1 MRGEV
6 LEYAVYLA
14 LLVALAI
21 PLSGYLNR
29 VMAGGRVAVLSRVL
43 VPVENLI
50 YRGIRADRF
59 EDMGWKRYLASAL
72 AFSAVSLAGLF
83 ALLML
88 QGVLPGNPEGLPGL
102 SWDLALNTAVSF
114 VTNTNW
120 QAYSGEASLSY
131 FSQAIG
137 LTVQNFVT
145 PAVGMAVLFALFRGI
160 VAENAPGLGNFWKDV
175 TRAVLFVLL
184 PLSLV
189 VAIVDVAQGSPQN
202 LAPYETVQ
210 LVEPVGVTADGA
222 VVDADDPAAVQT
234 VTQQVIPLG
243 PQASQVAI
251 KQLGTNGGGYN
262 GANSASPLENPTP
275 LTNLVQCLSL
285 LLLPMALVFS
295 FGRFVGDRRQGRAL
309 FAALFILLV
318 AGLAAI
324 AYFEQAGTP
333 QLSADGAVYMGMTDQ
348 SGGNM
353 EGKEARFGVTD
364 SSIWAAFTTAAS
376 NGSVNAMHDSFTPL
390 GGMVPMVFMAL
401 GEVVFGGVG
410 CGLYSLIGFV
420 LLTVFI
426 AGLMVG
432 RTPEYLGK
440 KIGPREMRMAVIL
453 CISTPLLILAG
464 SAVLCLDPATAN
476 ALSNTGAHGFS
487 EVLYAAISAGGNNGS
502 AFAGLGANTPPINM
516 VLAFEMLANRFVPM
530 AAALALAG
538 GLAKR
543 PRVATSAG
551 TLSTGNALFVFLL
564 IVIVLLVGAL
574 TMFPALALGPV
585 AEHLQMVLG

>member
-83 ALLML
+83 SLLML

-120 QAYSGEASLSY
+120 QAYNGEASLSY

-285 LLLPMALVFS
+285 LLLPMAL
-295 FGRFVGDRRQGRAL
+295 R
-309 FAALFILLV
+309 
-318 AGLAAI
+318 
-324 AYFEQAGTP
+324 
-333 QLSADGAVYMGMTDQ
+333 
-348 SGGNM
+348 
-353 EGKEARFGVTD
+353 
-364 SSIWAAFTTAAS
+364 
-376 NGSVNAMHDSFTPL
+376 
-390 GGMVPMVFMAL
+390 
-401 GEVVFGGVG
+401 VV
-410 CGLYSLIGFV
+410 
-420 LLTVFI
+420 
-426 AGLMVG
+426 
-432 RTPEYLGK
+432 
-440 KIGPREMRMAVIL
+440 
-453 CISTPLLILAG
+453 
-464 SAVLCLDPATAN
+464 
-476 ALSNTGAHGFS
+476 
-487 EVLYAAISAGGNNGS
+487 
-502 AFAGLGANTPPINM
+502 
-516 VLAFEMLANRFVPM
+516 
-530 AAALALAG
+530 
-538 GLAKR
+538 
-543 PRVATSAG
+543 
-551 TLSTGNALFVFLL
+551 
-564 IVIVLLVGAL
+564 
-574 TMFPALALGPV
+574 
-585 AEHLQMVLG
+585 